1 MPLKF
6 KESFARPNLMRES
19 FMLREN
25 PFRISAIYNPDNPG
39 TYEPKMYGKQYDE
52 FYEKFFIQPLNR
64 GKNKQVIGA
73 IWSSQSA
80 TDWRGFGKSMLMS
93 EESKRLCSDFGA
105 SMLEKRGV
113 DDDAIAENP
122 VLAGYC
128 TFDQAKD
135 GEDLRVSTTR
145 RGGLHA

>member
-1 MPLKF
+1 MPLEF
-6 KESFARPNLMRES
+6 KDGFARPNLMQKS
-19 FMLREN
+19 FLLREN

-73 IWSSQSA
+73 IWSSQSE

-93 EESKRLCSDFGA
+93 EESKQLCSDFGA
-105 SMLEKRGV
+105 SMLKKRGV
-113 DDDAIAENP
+113 HDSAIVDNP

-128 TFDQAKD
+128 TFDPVQV
-135 GEDLRVSTTR
+135 L
-145 RGGLHA
+145 